1 MKNEL
6 KSLIILFKAYNSIEK
21 DVKHSLANTGINV
34 NEFTAMEALYVKG
47 SLTTQELIDTVL
59 IPNSSMTYVLEIL
72 NKKAYIIKNK
82 KESDKRIQI
91 ITLTVL
97 GTKVFKEIYEKHFS
111 YMRSIFDVLNKEE
124 EQQLQYLLK
133 KLGKKSGDKG

>member
-6 KSLIILFKAYNSIEK
+6 KSLIILFKAYHSIEK
-21 DVKHSLANTGINV
+21 AVKHSLAHTGINV

-59 IPNSSMTYVLEIL
+59 IPNSSMTYVLERL
-72 NKKAYIIKNK
+72 NEKAYLVKNK

-91 ITLTVL
+91 IVLTAL
-97 GTKVFKEIYEKHFS
+97 GTRVFEEIYEKHFS
-111 YMRSIFDVLNKEE
+111 YMRSIFDVLDKEE
-124 EQQLQYLLK
+124 EQQLHYLLK
-133 KLGKKSGDKG
+133 KIGKKSGDKE